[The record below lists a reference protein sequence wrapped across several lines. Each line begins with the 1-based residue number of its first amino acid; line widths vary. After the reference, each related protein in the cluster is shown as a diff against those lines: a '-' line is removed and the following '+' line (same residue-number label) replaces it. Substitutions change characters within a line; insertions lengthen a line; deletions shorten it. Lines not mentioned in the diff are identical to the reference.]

1 VPVAVASKAC
11 SVRQVSEDF
20 PLTLAG
26 IGRRWAQDAA
36 DARCQARA
44 IYLSY
49 NDYSH
54 SRPLPARSV
63 LPDVVGG
70 GCLGA
75 SGMTYK
81 HTRAARHTALSRC
94 RSQPVG
100 EPPTDRLLA
109 RSLAIAGLARIN
121 SLLARRSFRVLSL
134 ARSFALLPPHDGSGK
149 NGSRSRQ
156 TFPVRREERKSER
169 RSSGK
174 RVKTRHNS
182 QA

>member
-1 VPVAVASKAC
+1 MLLMLAASLGLFISC
-11 SVRQVSEDF
+11 
-20 PLTLAG
+20 T
-26 IGRRWAQDAA
+26 I
-36 DARCQARA
+36 
-44 IYLSY
+44 

-54 SRPLPARSV
+54 SLALSRLDRFCRMSW
-63 LPDVVGG
+63 VGV
-70 GCLGA
+70 CLAA
-75 SGMTYK
+75 SGVTYN

-100 EPPTDRLLA
+100 EPPTDRLLRRLWLSRVLRELILCSRAA
-109 RSLAIAGLARIN
+109 RFVSFPSLAL
-121 SLLARRSFRVLSL
+121 
-134 ARSFALLPPHDGSGK
+134 FALLPPHDGPGK

-156 TFPVRREERKSER
+156 TFPVRREKRKNER